1 VESTIAVA
9 WLLFGAI
16 TFSFFS
22 WSVEAAKLPGA
33 EHLMTFRGRA
43 VLFAL
48 CEILWPIIA
57 GQLVFAVAVSALHV
71 VQSRWLRWRLCV
83 AAQKLSDAICR
94 AEAES
99 DTDEG
104 RKSLHTALQT
114 LRDAGFEVT
123 IADGDGD
130 DVSDVHEKE

>member
-1 VESTIAVA
+1 MESTIAVA

-22 WSVEAAKLPGA
+22 RRVEAAKLPGA
-33 EHLMTFRGRA
+33 EHLTTFRGRA

-57 GQLVFAVAVSALHV
+57 GQLVFAAVVRALYI
-71 VQSRWLRWRLCV
+71 VQSRWLRWRMCV

-104 RKSLHTALQT
+104 RKSLNAALQT
-114 LRDAGFEVT
+114 LRDSGFEVT
-123 IADGDGD
+123 VVDDDGNEI
-130 DVSDVHEKE
+130 SDVHEKE